1 MATHLAPS
9 TTEQDLERRHDALR
23 HPYVI
28 KHHPLL
34 QFQSERESNARSYP
48 RRIPLALRRAKGIY
62 VEDVEGRVFIDC
74 LAGAGSLALG
84 HNHAAVAE
92 AMQNT
97 LRDELPLL
105 TLDLTTPVKDRFMRD
120 LLDFLPA
127 RLAARARVQFC
138 GPAGTDAI
146 EAALKLVKT
155 ATGRADV
162 LAFQGAYHGMTQ
174 GALQLMGNTR
184 PKQSLRS
191 PLAGVQFLPYP
202 YDYRCPFGLHGDA
215 GVKAGLRYIE
225 SVLTDPE
232 GGVATPAAMILE
244 PVQGEGGVIPAPAN
258 WLAGVR
264 DLTRRAGV
272 PLIADEIQSGFCRTG
287 KRFAFEHAGIEPDVV
302 VLSKAIGGGLPLSLV
317 VYDQDLDQWTSGTHA
332 GTFRGNQLAMAA
344 GSVTLKVLR
353 EEALADHAA
362 EMGARLAGH
371 LRALQRDLPQIGDVR
386 GRGLMQGVEL
396 IDPAQDD
403 GRAPATALAGQVQ
416 AECLR
421 RGLIVELGG
430 RHGCVVRFLPP
441 LIITA
446 AQIDHVCEIF
456 AAALRHAVNTASL
469 ARSTPDA
476 RAPLQPT
483 AAAQAA

>member
-1 MATHLAPS
+1 
-9 TTEQDLERRHDALR
+9 
-23 HPYVI
+23 
-28 KHHPLL
+28 
-34 QFQSERESNARSYP
+34 
-48 RRIPLALRRAKGIY
+48 
-62 VEDVEGRVFIDC
+62 
-74 LAGAGSLALG
+74 
-84 HNHAAVAE
+84 
-92 AMQNT
+92 
-97 LRDELPLL
+97 
-105 TLDLTTPVKDRFMRD
+105 MRD

-456 AAALRHAVNTASL
+456 AAALRHAVDTASL

>member
-34 QFQSERESNARSYP
+34 QFQAERESNARSYP

-225 SVLTDPE
+225 
-232 GGVATPAAMILE
+232 
-244 PVQGEGGVIPAPAN
+244 
-258 WLAGVR
+258 
-264 DLTRRAGV
+264 
-272 PLIADEIQSGFCRTG
+272 
-287 KRFAFEHAGIEPDVV
+287 
-302 VLSKAIGGGLPLSLV
+302 
-317 VYDQDLDQWTSGTHA
+317 
-332 GTFRGNQLAMAA
+332 
-344 GSVTLKVLR
+344 
-353 EEALADHAA
+353 
-362 EMGARLAGH
+362 
-371 LRALQRDLPQIGDVR
+371 
-386 GRGLMQGVEL
+386 
-396 IDPAQDD
+396 
-403 GRAPATALAGQVQ
+403 
-416 AECLR
+416 
-421 RGLIVELGG
+421 
-430 RHGCVVRFLPP
+430 
-441 LIITA
+441 
-446 AQIDHVCEIF
+446 
-456 AAALRHAVNTASL
+456 
-469 ARSTPDA
+469 
-476 RAPLQPT
+476 
-483 AAAQAA
+483 